1 MASKSRPS
9 RPRKPAVI
17 RSSPTAPTVTERR
30 LARGGGPRSA
40 VVPQARG
47 AAARPATA
55 RPVSARADGAEPEP
69 DDTADGARYPAPTWL
84 QWTTFVIALLG
95 LAASA
100 YLTYTHFS
108 EAKLLGCS
116 ESGAVNC
123 LKVTTSAQS
132 HVFGIPVAVLGLA
145 FYVFVVPIMSPWAW
159 RMTRREVP
167 LLRLAAMVTG
177 IGFVIYLLYAELYM
191 IGSICLYCTSV
202 HVITFL
208 LFVLTVFA
216 AAARGLRP
224 AAPAPAPE
232 PPP

>member
-1 MASKSRPS
+1 MQA
-9 RPRKPAVI
+9 PAVSGRGNGRI
-17 RSSPTAPTVTERR
+17 RTTT
-30 LARGGGPRSA
+30 
-40 VVPQARG
+40 
-47 AAARPATA
+47 RPANGRGTA
-55 RPVSARADGAEPEP
+55 VTGDGKAHAAVKDEP
-69 DDTADGARYPAPTWL
+69 AGPAVEAASVTPAWL
-84 QWTTFVIALLG
+84 QWLTFAFALLG
-95 LAASA
+95 IAASS

-132 HVFGIPVAVLGLA
+132 RVFGIPVAVLGLA
-145 FYVFVVPIMSPWAW
+145 FYLFVVPIMSPWAW

-167 LLRLAAMVTG
+167 LVRVAAMVTG

-224 AAPAPAPE
+224 ADPAPE
-232 PPP
+232 ALT